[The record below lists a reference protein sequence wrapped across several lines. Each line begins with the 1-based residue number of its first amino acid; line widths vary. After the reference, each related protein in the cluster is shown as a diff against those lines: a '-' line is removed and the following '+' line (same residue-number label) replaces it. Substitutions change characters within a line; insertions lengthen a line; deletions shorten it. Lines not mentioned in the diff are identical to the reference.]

1 MNGQT
6 RVNNQTINLQTAL
19 EDDMGCVSSAPARGE
34 DEGSTKTK
42 KSTPTTKRRS
52 VTHAREST
60 WKTTGIVAL
69 RDSSL
74 RELPKK
80 LFEEGGEFALAL
92 RNVDASNNRVREIPR
107 EIGNCV
113 NVTRLVLTSNALE
126 GLPVEIGRLTRL
138 KTLIIDDNRLVE
150 LPESIG
156 SMAALATLSVRGNA
170 LKTLP
175 SSLARC
181 GSLKTVRVSR
191 NPTLGSE
198 ALDALAFCHGLEEID
213 ASACAI
219 TIVPAALGAL
229 KKLKI
234 LNVDDNVGVETI
246 PSEVFKSCAALTKLT
261 AHGTSIRNVEYVD
274 GYDDYVARVRQR
286 HGKIISGNSM
296 IVDDKRGLDLGFD
309 HTRD

>member
-1 MNGQT
+1 VGKGKIADCNP
-6 RVNNQTINLQTAL
+6 
-19 EDDMGCVSSAPARGE
+19 DDSVQWTTKGMGCVSSVPVRGE
-34 DEGSTKTK
+34 SEGSKP
-42 KSTPTTKRRS
+42 TPTPTKRRS
-52 VTHAREST
+52 VTHARESA

-113 NVTRLVLTSNALE
+113 NVTRLVMTKNVLE
-126 GLPVEIGRLTRL
+126 GLPVQIGQLTRL

-150 LPESIG
+150 IPESVG

-181 GSLKTVRVSR
+181 ASLKTVRVSR

-246 PSEVFKSCAALTKLT
+246 PSEIFKSCAALTKLT
-261 AHGTSIRNVEYVD
+261 AHGTSIRNIEYVD

-296 IVDDKRGLDLGFD
+296 IVDDERGLDLGFD